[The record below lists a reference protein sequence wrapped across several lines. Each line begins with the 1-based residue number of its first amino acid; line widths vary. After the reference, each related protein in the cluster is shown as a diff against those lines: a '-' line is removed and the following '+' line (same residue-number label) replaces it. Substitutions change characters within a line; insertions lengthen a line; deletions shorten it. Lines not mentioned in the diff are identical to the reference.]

1 MKSEAEAP
9 KFSSEA
15 LMVLRPAPEKKF
27 YNFGCFCFKSQ
38 TFSTFMILNFFW
50 KQKFFFGKGCF
61 ADGGNFFLLISKFL
75 ARKCSGIFVFGFSGF
90 RNFKFRNLLQLKF
103 FRISK
108 FGLAAGVLV
117 FRLGGG
123 MATPSRQE

>member
-9 KFSSEA
+9 KFFSEA

-61 ADGGNFFLLISKFL
+61 ADGGNFFF
-75 ARKCSGIFVFGFSGF
+75 CSS
-90 RNFKFRNLLQLKF
+90 RNFRLENAARNFR
-103 FRISK
+103 FRILGFQK
-108 FGLAAGVLV
+108 FQISE
-117 FRLGGG
+117 F
-123 MATPSRQE
+123 TPAEIFQD

>member
-1 MKSEAEAP
+1 MKSEAEAR

-38 TFSTFMILNFFW
+38 TFPTFMILNFFW

-61 ADGGNFFLLISKFL
+61 ADGGNFFFAHLEIFGQKM
-75 ARKCSGIFVFGFSGF
+75 RSGIFVIGFSGF
-90 RNFKFRNLLQLKF
+90 RNFKFQKF
-103 FRISK
+103 
-108 FGLAAGVLV
+108 
-117 FRLGGG
+117 
-123 MATPSRQE
+123 TPAEIFQD

>member
-1 MKSEAEAP
+1 MESEAEAP
-9 KFSSEA
+9 KFSSEV

-61 ADGGNFFLLISKFL
+61 ADGGNFFFAHLEIFGPEFSFSDSRVSEISNF
-75 ARKCSGIFVFGFSGF
+75 GIYS
-90 RNFKFRNLLQLKF
+90 
-103 FRISK
+103 S
-108 FGLAAGVLV
+108 
-117 FRLGGG
+117 
-123 MATPSRQE
+123 